1 METVRDG
8 YRGMEYINVCVCA
21 EREKESKATKIIY
34 RFASFSTMDFRAKRN
49 ISSAVLHMKDTLH
62 DTKQT
67 LAPIFIN
74 ALAY

>member
-1 METVRDG
+1 METVREIDI
-8 YRGMEYINVCVCA
+8 EEWNWET
-21 EREKESKATKIIY
+21 EREKSDKDYLSFCIFQYNGLSCQTKYIL
-34 RFASFSTMDFRAKRN
+34 
-49 ISSAVLHMKDTLH
+49 SAMLHMKDTLH